1 MSVRK
6 SPSWPV
12 VTGPLA
18 VHADGFRADL
28 EERGFSC
35 WAASRHTYV
44 LDAVS
49 RWLSATGLEAADL
62 GPVRVDEF
70 LRARRS
76 EGRARPLTTRGME
89 PVLCFLRRCGALAV
103 EPAPGALGPVDQVV
117 NDFGVHLRD
126 DRGLSPQTIVG
137 YERTARLLLQ
147 ACAPDRAAA
156 GCGLDALGSEAVT
169 AFVLARCSG
178 LSVGSAGNVVTAVRG
193 LLRFAFLRGWTA
205 TSLAECVP
213 TAASWRDSGRS
224 RALAPSE
231 VDRLLAACDADTV
244 VGRRDLA
251 VLSLLSRLG
260 LRSADVAGLCLG
272 DIDWRAGE
280 LTVTG
285 KGDRRDRL
293 PVPADVGAMLA
304 DYCQRGRPPTI
315 SRTVFVQG
323 RAPFGP
329 LSSSAVG
336 HIVVRAGQRAGL
348 GRVGAHR
355 LRHTAAS
362 AMRRAG
368 APMFE
373 ISQVLRHRFVVT
385 TAIYA
390 KDDLDALARIAR
402 PWPGAT
408 A

>member
-1 MSVRK
+1 MGK

-12 VTGPLA
+12 VTGPLV

-28 EERGFSC
+28 EEFGFSC
-35 WAASRHTYV
+35 WAASRHMYV

-49 RWLSATGLEAADL
+49 RWLSLSGLEAADL
-62 GPVRVDEF
+62 DPLRVEEF
-70 LRARRS
+70 LRVRRS
-76 EGRARPLTTRGME
+76 EGRARPLTARGLE
-89 PVLCFLRRCGALAV
+89 ALLCFLRRCGALAV
-103 EPAPGALGPVDQVV
+103 EPPPAVVGPVDQAVFE
-117 NDFGVHLRD
+117 FGIHLRD
-126 DRGLSPQTIVG
+126 DRGLSPRTIVG
-137 YERTARLLLQ
+137 YGRTARLFLQ

-156 GCGLDALGSEAVT
+156 GCGLDALGSAAVT
-169 AFVLARCSG
+169 GFVLARCSG
-178 LSVGSAGNVVTAVRG
+178 LSVGSAGNVVSAVRG

-213 TAASWRDSGRS
+213 AAASWRDSGRS
-224 RALAPSE
+224 RALAPAE
-231 VDRLLAACDADTV
+231 VDRLLAACDVHTA

-251 VLSLLSRLG
+251 VLTVLARLG
-260 LRSADVAGLCLG
+260 LRSGEAAGLCLD

-280 LTVTG
+280 LAVTG
-285 KGDRRDRL
+285 KGGRRDRL
-293 PVPADVGAMLA
+293 PVPADVGERLA
-304 DYCQRGRPPTI
+304 DYCQRGRPATT
-315 SRTVFVQG
+315 SRTLFVHG

-329 LSSSAVG
+329 LSSGAVG
-336 HIVVRAGQRAGL
+336 HIVVRAGERAGL

-362 AMRRAG
+362 AMRQAG

-373 ISQVLRHRFVVT
+373 IGQVLRHRFVVT

-408 A
+408 P